1 MHVTDMDR
9 QLRIEPLEKCCQ
21 HSLDLK
27 QICLDAEMLCL
38 VQYFQVS
45 SGQKRVFNF
54 AGGTHRHVQELP
66 QFRPS
71 LTPAPFGDIG
81 GDGTCG
87 PANLTTHSKAF
98 FGRELPGNGVNP
110 QHERVTAPPHVKFS
124 EVLQGVSPYSTKKPQ
139 LAKNYHLI
147 LITTSIS
154 GGFPC

>member
-21 HSLDLK
+21 HSHDLK
-27 QICLDAEMLCL
+27 QICFDAEMLCL
-38 VQYFQVS
+38 VGYFQVS
-45 SGQKRVFNF
+45 SEQERVFNF
-54 AGGTHRHVQELP
+54 AGGTHRGL
-66 QFRPS
+66 
-71 LTPAPFGDIG
+71 
-81 GDGTCG
+81 
-87 PANLTTHSKAF
+87 ANLTTHSKAF

-139 LAKNYHLI
+139 LPKTYHLI